1 MHTQCQKV
9 LQTFMLY
16 RNLLFP
22 SMIFFSPANRSS
34 SAAAPSQQRRK
45 KIPVSRGLQ
54 HQFVKRC
61 ATLKKSWFFSV
72 NFFISISILWTEWG
86 LNVLRKRT
94 FFEYLG
100 TPQIQIGCP
109 AFRHQINKRLKVRFF
124 WIISFRT
131 SLNTLRLREN
141 KNSCDLHWSH

>member
-1 MHTQCQKV
+1 MKKGFRCIAHAVSESSPNIYVVQKF
-9 LQTFMLY
+9 TF
-16 RNLLFP
+16 
-22 SMIFFSPANRSS
+22 SVDDIFFSGKPLQLGRRAV
-34 SAAAPSQQRRK
+34 AATTK
-45 KIPVSRGLQ
+45 KIPVTRGLQ

-124 WIISFRT
+124 RIISFRT
-131 SLNTLRLREN
+131 SLNT
-141 KNSCDLHWSH
+141 